1 MTPQERQL
9 IDDLFDRLAKLE
21 SAKRDPE
28 AMSAIMQGLRN
39 APNAVYALVQTTLVQ
54 DEALKRADMR
64 IQELEALA
72 GQQNQSGGFLDS
84 MRDAIFGQNQ
94 PQGLKAHM
102 VRCPTFARPR
112 SPAAAGRP
120 GTPGRCC
127 SRTRRPGNI
136 NQPAYAQ
143 PYGGA
148 QQQPSAFGGGGGSFL
163 GTAAAAA
170 VGVVGGSM
178 LAGSLRSMMGGGGN
192 HQSFGDTAGHSG
204 GIEDRRPWSDQSG
217 GDLARDAGINDI
229 GSRGSSSQRADN
241 NDNDSGSRQGFF
253 DQASHDDDRHG
264 PRCRRL
270 RRRRWRWRQ
279 RLRVSGAELKRETA
293 ARSGGRFYFDDSVA
307 RMERSA
313 IRDSRSAKVATSRE
327 PVWVPRS
334 LATRG
339 YRATRTI
346 RSPRPWRRRR
356 RGRRDR

>member
-9 IDDLFDRLAKLE
+9 IDDLFERLAKLE

-64 IQELEALA
+64 IQELEAAA

-94 PQGLKAHM
+94 SHGSVPNVRPPEIAGGSHPAWNTGQVLQQGQ
-102 VRCPTFARPR
+102 P
-112 SPAAAGRP
+112 P
-120 GTPGRCC
+120 GQY
-127 SRTRRPGNI
+127 
-136 NQPAYAQ
+136 NQPAYTQ

-178 LAGSLRSMMGGGGN
+178 LASSLRSMMGGGN

-217 GDLARDAGINDI
+217 GNLARDAGINDI
-229 GSRGSSSQRADN
+229 GSSGRRADN
-241 NDNDSGSRQGFF
+241 NDDSGSRQGFF
-253 DQASHDDDRHG
+253 DSASNDDNDMDHDSDGFDGDDG
-264 PRCRRL
+264 D
-270 RRRRWRWRQ
+270 
-279 RLRVSGAELKRETA
+279 G
-293 ARSGGRFYFDDSVA
+293 DSDYA
-307 RMERSA
+307 
-313 IRDSRSAKVATSRE
+313 
-327 PVWVPRS
+327 
-334 LATRG
+334 
-339 YRATRTI
+339 
-346 RSPRPWRRRR
+346 
-356 RGRRDR
+356 